1 VKTNDQLKVE
11 FTLIIQLSFALTFLW
26 LKVVVQIMK
35 IGLVTWKLRLLS
47 RQYGDS
53 QRKLGLNEEKRGLNQ
68 QSKGFSHKNGEG
80 CKFYQVDMSYVH
92 VSS

>member
-1 VKTNDQLKVE
+1 MIKGRVYIDYTAIIFPDLTLTKSDGTNHENWTSDLE
-11 FTLIIQLSFALTFLW
+11 IDTFKHTIW
-26 LKVVVQIMK
+26 
-35 IGLVTWKLRLLS
+35 GH
-47 RQYGDS
+47 S

-80 CKFYQVDMSYVH
+80 CKFYQVDMSSVH